1 MVFKSEYLSLYSITF
16 SVELNQI
23 SSTRYYKSIQFNPIR
38 PGLFQV
44 WVDKIIPLLILRSR
58 TAMNMILSMNV
69 VFDNIFQLKK
79 ELTR

>member
-44 WVDKIIPLLILRSR
+44 WVDKISPYFAIQNCYEHD
-58 TAMNMILSMNV
+58 T
-69 VFDNIFQLKK
+69 
-79 ELTR
+79 